1 MSLWDESKVHRYLQI
16 LPIGVKFQPTMVT
29 EDQVLDF
36 VSRNKVRA
44 KKGFICVDGRY
55 SSPKFAGMLAR
66 PGGNFRG
73 IMALLALR
81 KKLGMT
87 VGRIVDRAVD
97 AVEEMGITF
106 NMHTD
111 HHSHNEAD
119 LAAIGCG
126 HIAKAE
132 DPKHAPEYHVNPRD
146 IHNALVYLRIK
157 LEGRKYFQEVNLQGD
172 HQEKGVLIITGTK
185 NTVNHWDKEKDD
197 MYFVFDKARDDEYQK
212 KLFGHLHISKINFTD
227 FKQMC
232 DLQLNATL
240 NNLAKGLPIYEVNLD
255 NGAPDVKYIG
265 KV

>member
-1 MSLWDESKVHRYLQI
+1 MS
-16 LPIGVKFQPTMVT
+16 VKT
-29 EDQVLDF
+29 EDILDF
-36 VSRNKVRA
+36 VQRNKVRS

-55 SSPKFAGMLAR
+55 WDPKYAGMIAR

-81 KKLGMT
+81 EKLGMT
-87 VGRIVDRAVD
+87 VGKIVDRAVD

-111 HHSHNEAD
+111 HHFHNHPD
-119 LAAIGCG
+119 LADIGCG

-132 DPKHAPEYHVNPRD
+132 DPEKAKQYLVDPRD

-157 LEGRKYFQEVNLQGD
+157 LEGKKYYQMVDLEGE
-172 HQEKGVLIITGTK
+172 HKEKGVLIITGT
-185 NTVNHWDKEKDD
+185 NYTVNHWDKKKDE
-197 MYFVFDKARDDEYQK
+197 MYFVFDKTRDDNYQR
-212 KLFGHLHISKINFTD
+212 KLFENFHISKITFTE

-240 NNLAKGLPIYEVNLD
+240 NNLAKGLPIFEVNLD
-255 NGAPDVKYIG
+255 NTEPEVKFVG
-265 KV
+265 NV